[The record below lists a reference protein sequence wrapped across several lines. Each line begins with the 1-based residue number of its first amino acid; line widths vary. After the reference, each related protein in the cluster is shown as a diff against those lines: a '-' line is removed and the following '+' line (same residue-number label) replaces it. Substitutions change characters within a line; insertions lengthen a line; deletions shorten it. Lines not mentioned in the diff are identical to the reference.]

1 MVDYE
6 SEFMRR
12 ADSPLELFRDSLN
25 GESVVC
31 LGAGASLREQDPAL
45 LACSSVFACNSSWR
59 WLKRSSPRCIHVG
72 IVITDSRRLRE
83 EAPLIVK
90 EMSEPIQ
97 PVVFCSPSNY
107 PLEKVSTDWADAA
120 RSIPTLVPMRGGGP
134 SSDIFDP
141 TVNGLNSMGGSVI
154 FHAITLAAFMGAERI
169 YLVGCD
175 FDYNQ
180 HPAWWHDTEQVPKW
194 LGLGDFEVRA
204 LEAMRMYA
212 REYKKRGI
220 ELINATRGGK
230 IDCLPRVNYEETFK

>member
-6 SEFMRR
+6 AEFMRF
-12 ADSPLELFRDSLN
+12 PHLEKWRN
-25 GESVVC
+25 KHAGEDFVC
-31 LGAGASLREQDPAL
+31 LGAGASLRTQDPERL
-45 LACSSVFACNSSWR
+45 GNVHILACNSAWR
-59 WLKRSSPRCIHVG
+59 WTDWMPVG
-72 IVITDSRRLRE
+72 VVITDSRRLKE
-83 EAPLIVK
+83 EAEHIRREFFP
-90 EMSEPIQ
+90 PC
-97 PVVFCSPSNY
+97 VFCSPSSY
-107 PLEKVSTDWADAA
+107 PLEKVSASWADVA
-120 RSIPTLVPMRGGGP
+120 RSIRGTDDAAGVPSLIPMRGGGP

-141 TVNGLNSMGGSVI
+141 TINGLNSLGGSVI
-154 FHAITLAAFMGAERI
+154 FHAITLAAFMGAKRI

-212 REYKKRGI
+212 REYEKRGI